1 MIPGLLFFL
10 LNFSNLT
17 GDIDIQKI
25 INSATGDSAMEIAA
39 DSSFTNKTL
48 KFNSGQTVYVRVAS
62 DVSGQTKRVL
72 NLRDNTYNLIKTYA
86 LRLISSNPYVFTTS
100 LPAPH
105 VAGNYSLEAIVE
117 SKGSVVNLVKTI
129 EVGGNGGNNSSVSV
143 NINNQVNTGPS
154 ANSSTSEESPST
166 SFGTSEPT
174 SEVFSNSGD
183 LLQDRGFFASLWSKV
198 VEFFKGIF

>member
-10 LNFSNLT
+10 LNFSTFT

-25 INSATGDSAMEIAA
+25 INSATGDSAMEIAQ
-39 DSSFTNKTL
+39 DSSFANKTL
-48 KFNSGQTVYVRVAS
+48 KFNSGQTIYVKVTS

-143 NINNQVNTGPS
+143 NINNQVNTGPPAGS
-154 ANSSTSEESPST
+154 GLTNENNQP
-166 SFGTSEPT
+166 
-174 SEVFSNSGD
+174 SNSPEAVQ
-183 LLQDRGFFASLWSKV
+183 QDQSSQPEETQGFFASLWSKV